1 MTTLRRPTSTTF
13 DPATRAEAVRA
24 RRRQQ
29 TPTRPPS
36 ASRTVKQIRSAVE
49 QATPIG
55 VRTPR
60 RAVSAPRAVRRPS
73 GWNAAMPRSGRL
85 MRTAIAPPRVA
96 FSWRM
101 ASLSIVLLLGGL
113 MARIMSSPNYFINSI
128 SLAGSQYVSGE
139 DIYQAAG
146 VDHLSIFWIDPAA
159 IKKNIEALPGLKS
172 AYVEVH
178 WPNTIYVEVKENQ
191 PVLAWSQG
199 GQTMWVDAEGIV
211 FPARGTVDGLLPIM
225 VDDVS
230 TALTAD
236 ARIPKAAIDGA
247 LQLKQLRPN
256 IELLHYD
263 SVNGLSYQDGRNWR
277 GYFGVGTDMEVKLA
291 VYETLVAD
299 LLSRGIHPSMISVID
314 KDAPY
319 YRR

>member
-1 MTTLRRPTSTTF
+1 MTTLRRPISTTS
-13 DPATRAEAVRA
+13 DLATRAEAVRA

-60 RAVSAPRAVRRPS
+60 RSVSAPRAVRRPS

-85 MRTAIAPPRVA
+85 MRTAIALPRVA

-101 ASLSIVLLLGGL
+101 GSLAIVVLLGGL
-113 MARIMSSPNYFINSI
+113 MARTMSSPNYFINSI
-128 SLAGSQYVSGE
+128 GLSGSQYVPGE
-139 DIYQAAG
+139 EIYQAAR
-146 VDHLSIFWIDPAA
+146 VDHLSIFWIDPAV

-199 GQTMWVDAEGIV
+199 GQTMWVDAEGV
-211 FPARGTVDGLLPIM
+211 MFPARGTVDGLLPIM

-277 GYFGVGTDMEVKLA
+277 GYFGVGTDMEVKLK
-291 VYETLVAD
+291 VYETLVAN
-299 LLSRGIHPSMISVID
+299 LLSRGIHPSMISVTD